1 MIQVQEHTGFKR
13 VEDYSLATWLE
24 QVQECIQ
31 DGYEFDMESNIGY
44 PTQIGSVYTCLMKPK
59 VQKVALGATVKN
71 VLTVKVDTTEVKTLI
86 DAAIA
91 EVKELQVQSE
101 DQPEV
106 TEDEPVVQPKV
117 DGRKKKV

>member
-31 DGYEFDMESNIGY
+31 DGYEFDMESNEGF

-59 VQKVALGATVKN
+59 VQKVAPSASEEEKQ
-71 VLTVKVDTTEVKTLI
+71 EVP
-86 DAAIA
+86 
-91 EVKELQVQSE
+91 VS
-101 DQPEV
+101 P
-106 TEDEPVVQPKV
+106 EDEPVVQPKV

>member
-31 DGYEFDMESNIGY
+31 DGYEFDMETNEGF

-59 VQKVALGATVKN
+59 EVKVVLSGTVGPIVASIAN
-71 VLTVKVDTTEVKTLI
+71 DLTVPL
-86 DAAIA
+86 
-91 EVKELQVQSE
+91 
-101 DQPEV
+101 
-106 TEDEPVVQPKV
+106 VQPKV

>member
-59 VQKVALGATVKN
+59 VQKVAPSASEEKQ
-71 VLTVKVDTTEVKTLI
+71 EVP
-86 DAAIA
+86 
-91 EVKELQVQSE
+91 V
-101 DQPEV
+101 
-106 TEDEPVVQPKV
+106 DEPVVQPKV